1 MSVGIWK
8 AATELIMELSA
19 TEQREVP
26 DPRAAT
32 HLETGNTA
40 ICNLCLSITF
50 LLPSCQLLILSQHSQ
65 EQRPTGSDVALGT
78 NWSSHKH
85 IEGTSVESCL
95 CAHTALFTSPKHAAG
110 SAVTHLHLHLQ
121 DTSHF
126 QVPSGVWE
134 EGKALFWLTPA
145 WPQHNLLVGSRATLL
160 RNGSRIRGT

>member
-1 MSVGIWK
+1 
-8 AATELIMELSA
+8 MELSA

-40 ICNLCLSITF
+40 ICNLCLSSTF

-65 EQRPTGSDVALGT
+65 EQRPTSSNAALGT
-78 NWSSHKH
+78 SWSSHKH
-85 IEGTSVESCL
+85 IGGTSVEPCL

-126 QVPSGVWE
+126 QVPSGVCE
-134 EGKALFWLTPA
+134 EGKALG
-145 WPQHNLLVGSRATLL
+145 NGCSGSLQPGPSTVFLCAAEPHCLGMEAESEA
-160 RNGSRIRGT
+160 GSGR